1 MLSEDSAS
9 INGFKDGSK
18 EASPRD
24 LPKKKLPLAGLKV
37 LSLEMAIA
45 APLCTR
51 YLADMGA
58 DVIKVEREGNG
69 DFSRQYDSAA
79 GKNISSWF
87 VWANRGKRSLALD
100 LKLKESQ
107 QIVQRLLATTDIF
120 VQNMAPGVVER
131 LGLDEASLR
140 ERFPRLITCYV
151 SGYGSTGPYRDRKA
165 YDLLL
170 QGEAGVFAMTGT
182 PDEPMRAGISV
193 SDIAAA
199 VYSFSSILLALRQRD
214 LTGEGSHIETS
225 LLASTVEWVA
235 PYLYYNMYTGKVP
248 KRSAQRGNVIVPY
261 GLYPV
266 KDGQVNLAVQNEE
279 QWRRLC
285 AIGLNRPE
293 LATDPRFDSNEKRV
307 TARHE
312 LEPVIEQIFSE
323 LNISQVEERLEKA
336 DVPFGRVNELEGV
349 VNHPQLRAQGRFV
362 ELEMEDG
369 TRLEVL
375 ANPFGLQGLPQRLDP
390 PPSVGQHNAQILAEL
405 QKEYRNE

>member
-1 MLSEDSAS
+1 MSLEE
-9 INGFKDGSK
+9 FKEGQPK
-18 EASPRD
+18 D
-24 LPKKKLPLAGLKV
+24 LPASAKNGKLPLTGLKV
-37 LSLEMAIA
+37 LSLEMAVA

-58 DVIKVEREGNG
+58 DVIKVERQGSG
-69 DFSRQYDSAA
+69 DFGRQYDSAA
-79 GKNISSWF
+79 GKNMSSWF
-87 VWANRGKRSLALD
+87 IWANRGKRSLALD
-100 LKLKESQ
+100 LKQPASQ
-107 QIVQRLLATTDIF
+107 EIVQRLLASTDIF
-120 VQNMAPGVVER
+120 VQNMAPGVAER

-140 ERFPRLITCYV
+140 HRYPRLITCFI

-199 VYSFSSILLALRQRD
+199 LYSFSSLLLALRQRD

-225 LLASTVEWVA
+225 LLASTAEWVA

-248 KRSAQRGNVIVPY
+248 KRSAQRGNIIVPY

-266 KDGQVNLAVQNEE
+266 KDGKVNLAVQNEE

-285 AIGLNRPE
+285 AIVLNRPG
-293 LATDPRFDSNEKRV
+293 LASEPRFDSNEKRV
-307 TARHE
+307 ANRHE
-312 LEPVIEQIFSE
+312 LEPLIEEIFSK
-323 LNISQVEERLEKA
+323 LTIAQVEERLEKA

-362 ELEMEDG
+362 ELEMPDG

-375 ANPFGLQGLPQRLDP
+375 ASPFGLQGLPQRLDP
-390 PPSVGQHNAQILAEL
+390 PPTVGQHNSQILEEL
-405 QKEYRNE
+405 QKEDRNSSL

>member
-1 MLSEDSAS
+1 MSLEE
-9 INGFKDGSK
+9 SK
-18 EASPRD
+18 EGQPKD
-24 LPKKKLPLAGLKV
+24 LPASAKTGKLPLAGLKV

-58 DVIKVEREGNG
+58 DVIKVERQGSG
-69 DFSRQYDSAA
+69 DFGRQYDSAA
-79 GKNISSWF
+79 GKNMSSWF

-100 LKLKESQ
+100 LKQPASQ
-107 QIVQRLLATTDIF
+107 EIVQRLLASTDIF
-120 VQNMAPGVVER
+120 VQNMAPGVAER

-140 ERFPRLITCYV
+140 QRYPRLITCFI

-199 VYSFSSILLALRQRD
+199 VYSFSSLLLALRQRD

-225 LLASTVEWVA
+225 LLASTAEWVA
-235 PYLYYNMYTGKVP
+235 PYLYYNMYTGKTP
-248 KRSAQRGNVIVPY
+248 KRSAQRGNIIVPY

-266 KDGQVNLAVQNEE
+266 KDGKVNLAVQNEE

-285 AIGLNRPE
+285 AIALKRPGLASE
-293 LATDPRFDSNEKRV
+293 PRFNSNEKRV
-307 TARHE
+307 ANRHE
-312 LEPVIEQIFSE
+312 LEPLIEEIFSE
-323 LNISQVEERLEKA
+323 LTIAQVEERLEKA

-349 VNHPQLRAQGRFV
+349 INHPQLRAQGRFV
-362 ELEMEDG
+362 ELEMPDG

-375 ANPFGLQGLPQRLDP
+375 ASPFGLQGLPQRLDP
-390 PPSVGQHNAQILAEL
+390 PPTVGQHNSQILEEL
-405 QKEYRNE
+405 QNAHD